1 MTEWLLWLKALLL
14 GVVEGLTEFLP
25 VSSTGHLIV
34 IGDWLSFDSGDGKVF
49 EIVIQLG
56 AILAVVWLYRA
67 KILALLSGFLRG
79 SKEEQRF
86 AGSVL
91 LAFLPAAVIGVLAA
105 DFIKE
110 VLFSPLVV
118 AVALIV
124 GGIILM
130 LVDRHATEA
139 TIMRA
144 EDITWRRALAIGCVQ
159 CLAMIPGTSRS
170 GATIVG
176 GLLAG
181 LSRPAATEFSFFLA
195 MPTMLGAT
203 VYDGYRNWEKVQQD
217 DLTLIAI
224 GFTAAFV
231 TALLVV
237 KALVR
242 FVATHSF
249 SVFAW
254 YRIALGA
261 LILILLAQH

>member
-1 MTEWLLWLKALLL
+1 MTEWILWFKALLL

-34 IGDWLSFDSGDGKVF
+34 IGDWLSFESGDGKVF
-49 EIVIQLG
+49 EVVIQLG

-67 KILALLSGFLRG
+67 KILAMLAGILRG
-79 SKEEQRF
+79 NATDRRF
-86 AGSVL
+86 ASCVL
-91 LAFLPAAVIGVLAA
+91 LGFMPAAIIGVLAL

-130 LVDRHATEA
+130 LADRHATEA
-139 TIMRA
+139 SVNQI
-144 EDITWRRALAIGCVQ
+144 EDITWPRALGIGFAQ

-195 MPTMLGAT
+195 MPTMLGASA
-203 VYDGYRNWEKVQQD
+203 YDGYRHWDLVRQD
-217 DLTLIAI
+217 DLVLIAI
-224 GFTAAFV
+224 GFSAAFL

-242 FVATHSF
+242 FVASHSF
-249 SVFAW
+249 TVFAW
-254 YRIALGA
+254 YRIALG
-261 LILILLAQH
+261 ILILALLY